1 MEKYYMRFLAV
12 IVGQACNLRCLD
24 CGNLTPFAP
33 HETKR
38 YNVDHI
44 IESLET
50 LIYGGGGGENSSVTN
65 SGWRAFPASCT

>member
-33 HETKR
+33 HETRR

-50 LIYGGGGGENSSVTN
+50 LIYGGG
-65 SGWRAFPASCT
+65 

>member
-1 MEKYYMRFLAV
+1 MEKYYMRFLAA
-12 IVGQACNLRCLD
+12 IVGQACNLRCLN
-24 CGNLTPFAP
+24 CSNLTPFAP

-50 LIYGGGGGENSSVTN
+50 LIYGGGGENSSVTN